1 MGTAGSSVRFGNIL
15 SSTAVS
21 YEDCGRIEGARETPG
36 EGGGGAW
43 RVPRF
48 PASPRV
54 TCYSIMPAVPTKRAG
69 NCAGRSGTNAGS
81 EWSGDSG
88 LIHLTVSLQLGERK
102 GKVLCVAR
110 ATCPHLKMTHDQSR
124 HAPHRKSTP

>member
-1 MGTAGSSVRFGNIL
+1 MGTAGPSVRFGNIL

-54 TCYSIMPAVPTKRAG
+54 T
-69 NCAGRSGTNAGS
+69 
-81 EWSGDSG
+81 
-88 LIHLTVSLQLGERK
+88 
-102 GKVLCVAR
+102 
-110 ATCPHLKMTHDQSR
+110 
-124 HAPHRKSTP
+124 